1 MIFFKYIFLDFMGI
15 QFFIYLNYYIYIEY
29 MYLVISFC
37 NFYSELFKKEE
48 NINKDKYLIIIIFF
62 FDF

>member
-1 MIFFKYIFLDFMGI
+1 
-15 QFFIYLNYYIYIEY
+15 

-48 NINKDKYLIIIIFF
+48 NINKDYYLIIIIFF